1 MEEIEY
7 LCDYIVIMDKGE
19 IIANGTYDELINKI
33 DLVEFIEI
41 EYNNEFND
49 DVVNEIKKR
58 KRLLRLTK
66 TTLTITGVYYLLN
79 LLLYVLPLTR
89 LSVFLGLIIDKKKLF
104 LC

>member
-49 DVVNEIKKR
+49 DVVNEIKTKEVVEVN
-58 KRLLRLTK
+58 KNNPYYNWSLLFIK
-66 TTLTITGVYYLLN
+66 
-79 LLLYVLPLTR
+79 
-89 LSVFLGLIIDKKKLF
+89 LIII
-104 LC
+104 CSSTY